1 MHICSHKYHGIRR
14 VSAGLAKSRGR
25 AATALLELAIS
36 RDIQTK
42 RREVLYVEDVITVKL
57 SVWKMCRFNSSR
69 EFLYSVQ
76 KGVSVEQI

>member
-36 RDIQTK
+36 KDIQTK
-42 RREVLYVEDVITVKL
+42 RREVL
-57 SVWKMCRFNSSR
+57 CRMLLRLNYLFRRCVDSILLENFYIR
-69 EFLYSVQ
+69 CKKVLA
-76 KGVSVEQI
+76 